1 MNDQKVEEY
10 SAKLESHE
18 HEFVSYLRDFV
29 SKIDSEI
36 QEQIKWNS
44 PSFFYAGEMK
54 AFDAKEYKR
63 DLLVLNLH
71 RGKFLLVFPT
81 GSKIDDS
88 ILKGKNYPDGRKIV
102 TIENLEELKKI
113 ELSLKAGILD
123 WISQIDASTSLINQ
137 S

>member
-1 MNDQKVEEY
+1 MTDPKVD
-10 SAKLESHE
+10 
-18 HEFVSYLRDFV
+18 EFVSKQEPNEQEFVNYLRNSVLESDP
-29 SKIDSEI
+29 EI
-36 QEQIKWNS
+36 REQIKWNS

-81 GSKIDDS
+81 GAKIDDS

-102 TIENLEELKKI
+102 TIENLEGLKKT
-113 ELSLKAGILD
+113 ESSLKAGILD
-123 WISQIDASTSLINQ
+123 WIKQIEK
-137 S
+137 